1 MQVDINVSNIV
12 IGLLISLISLIT
24 WFLKQAVD
32 HLRVQIERLH
42 SADEVMAREI
52 RVLDKNSITR
62 EEMKELFKE
71 HNDSVEKSLN
81 AIFRKLDSL
90 DGKK

>member
-1 MQVDINVSNIV
+1 MSNIV

-52 RVLDKNSITR
+52 RV
-62 EEMKELFKE
+62 
-71 HNDSVEKSLN
+71 
-81 AIFRKLDSL
+81 
-90 DGKK
+90 